1 MGLRGTPA
9 RQARRLLG
17 STLLACALLGA
28 QTAHAAA
35 GAPPTTVLKVVAQE
49 GTEPKFIPAGIGRV
63 VGLCVD
69 LFRAIERI
77 EPGLIFVGDQQW
89 LPLLRAHSEL
99 ASHQH
104 DALCAV
110 QRTDQ
115 RARQYIFL
123 DPPLFQ
129 LRYQLIARAS
139 DPAVIT
145 SWDDVRKLGAHG
157 VVLTNRGYVTPEMLA
172 RIGGMQVDSSATSP
186 VINLQKLVAGRG
198 RFFLHRAPGMQGFIE
213 RAGVAGKVKILPTV
227 MLTSDVYMAMGTHVD
242 PAVRL
247 RVQHAIEL
255 LEKNGEMARLLKKWD

>member
-1 MGLRGTPA
+1 M
-9 RQARRLLG
+9 LL
-17 STLLACALLGA
+17 SALLGGALPLCGWLPAPA
-28 QTAHAAA
+28 QAAA
-35 GAPPTTVLKVVAQE
+35 GAPPAVVLKVVAQE

-69 LFRAIERI
+69 LFRAIERV
-77 EPGLIFVGDQQW
+77 EPGVVFVGDQQW

-110 QRTDQ
+110 QHTDE

-139 DPAVIT
+139 DPAVIN
-145 SWDDVRKLGAHG
+145 SWEDVRQLGPQA
-157 VVLTNRGYVTPEMLA
+157 VILTNRGYTTPEMLT
-172 RIGGMQVDSSATSP
+172 RLGGLKIDPSATSP
-186 VINLQKLVAGRG
+186 LINLQKLVAGRG

-213 RAGVAGKVKILPTV
+213 RAGVAGKVKIMPTV
-227 MLTSDVYMAMGTHVD
+227 LATANVYMAMGTHVD

-247 RVQHAIEL
+247 RVQRAIEL
-255 LEKNGEMARLLKKWD
+255 LEKNGDMARLLKKWE